1 MINFNENLYGL
12 SVTTWLIM
20 GIILLVILYI
30 VFFHRKS
37 TNKKPEKFKNSNGIP
52 ATIYNFNTSWCG
64 WSTKFQPEW
73 EEFSNLV
80 DADPALSN
88 IKVMDVKCDNPD
100 NDAKCKEFQVEGFPT
115 VIIEVGDK
123 VGTYKGARTAK
134 DLIETV
140 RNLEPPV

>member
-1 MINFNENLYGL
+1 MINFNDNFYGL
-12 SVTTWLIM
+12 SVTTWLII
-20 GIILLVILYI
+20 GTILLVILYI
-30 VFFHRKS
+30 VFFYKKS
-37 TNKKPEKFKNSNGIP
+37 ITENSEKFKNSNELP
-52 ATIYNFNTSWCG
+52 TTIYNFNTSWCG

-73 EEFSNLV
+73 EDFSNLV
-80 DADPALSN
+80 DADPSLRN
-88 IKVMDVKCDNPD
+88 ITVIDVKCDKSENE
-100 NDAKCKEFQVEGFPT
+100 AKCKEYEVEGFPT